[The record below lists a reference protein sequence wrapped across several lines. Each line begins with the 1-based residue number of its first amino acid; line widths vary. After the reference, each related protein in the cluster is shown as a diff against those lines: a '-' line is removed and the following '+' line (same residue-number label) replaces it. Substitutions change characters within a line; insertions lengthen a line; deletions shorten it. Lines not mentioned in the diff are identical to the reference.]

1 MGNLNKA
8 MLMGHLGGEP
18 EVRQFEDGNSIA
30 IASLAT
36 NEYWKNQDGEQQ
48 ERTEWHNLVFSR
60 RLAEIAKD
68 YLTKGSPI
76 FIEGRLRTRKWEDE
90 NGVTHYNTQILVD
103 HLQMLGK
110 KEDTPNKESGTTT
123 RSKTTSAKDYKAA
136 KEGYASNV
144 SYSDNVDFD
153 DDISF

>member
-1 MGNLNKA
+1 MGNLNKV

-30 IASLAT
+30 FVSLAT
-36 NEYWKNQDGEQQ
+36 NERWKNKDGEPQ

-68 YLTKGSPI
+68 YLTRGSPI

-90 NGVTHYNTQILVD
+90 NGVAHYNTQIHVG

-110 KEDTPNKESGTTT
+110 KEDTPSKEAAPNKAQTT
-123 RSKTTSAKDYKAA
+123 AKDYKAA
-136 KEGYASNV
+136 KEGYASNTT
-144 SYSDNVDFD
+144 YSNHVDFD
-153 DDISF
+153 DDLPF

>member
-1 MGNLNKA
+1 MGNLNKV

-18 EVRQFEDGNSIA
+18 EVRQFEDGNLMA
-30 IASLAT
+30 FVSLAT

-48 ERTEWHNLVFSR
+48 SRTEWHNLVFTR

-90 NGVTHYNTQILVD
+90 NGVTHYNTQIHVD

-110 KEDTPNKESGTTT
+110 KEDTPNKEEAKPNKSQTT
-123 RSKTTSAKDYKAA
+123 AKDYKAA
-136 KEGYASNV
+136 KEGYASNTT
-144 SYSDNVDFD
+144 YSNPVDFD
-153 DDISF
+153 DDLPF